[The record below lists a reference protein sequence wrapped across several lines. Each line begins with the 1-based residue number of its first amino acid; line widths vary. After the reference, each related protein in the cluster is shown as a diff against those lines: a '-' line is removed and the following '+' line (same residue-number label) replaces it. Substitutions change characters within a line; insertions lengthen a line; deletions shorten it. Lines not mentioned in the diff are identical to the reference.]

1 MAPDMSVVVGSS
13 MITVSSHEANMKLNL
28 EVRGAASSVR
38 HHPLM
43 NPSMHD
49 PLDTAYA
56 VSSAAFS
63 TSCFSPI

>member
-1 MAPDMSVVVGSS
+1 MAPDMSAVVGSS
-13 MITVSSHEANMKLNL
+13 MITARSKEANMKLNL
-28 EVRGAASSVR
+28 GVRGA
-38 HHPLM
+38 PLV

-63 TSCFSPI
+63 TSCFSPT